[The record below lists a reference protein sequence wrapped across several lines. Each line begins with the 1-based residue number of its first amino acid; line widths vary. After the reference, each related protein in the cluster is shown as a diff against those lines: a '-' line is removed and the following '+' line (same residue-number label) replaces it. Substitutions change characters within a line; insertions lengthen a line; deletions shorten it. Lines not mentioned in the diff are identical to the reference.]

1 MTKYNERLDKIIA
14 STGILTRSGCKKAA
28 SQNRITVDGKI
39 ERKYD
44 RKVNETNV
52 ITLDGNVITYK
63 PFVYL
68 LMNKPLGYVCSND
81 EPGEKIVFDLLD
93 FPYSNLELFCV
104 GRLDKSTSGLIL
116 LTNDGKNAHRLLSP
130 KNHIEKEYIF
140 RCARKFKKED
150 AIKLSNGVELA
161 DGYTTMPCNV
171 VFSDDLFGG
180 NIILREGKY
189 HQIRRMMASVGNH
202 VETLERIRF
211 GDIHI
216 KDAPPQGKYRELNES
231 EIASLLC

>member
-1 MTKYNERLDKIIA
+1 MTKYNERLDKIIS

-39 ERKYD
+39 ERKCE

-52 ITLDGNVITYK
+52 IELDGERITYK
-63 PFVYL
+63 PYIYL

-81 EPGEKIVFDLLD
+81 EPGEKIVFDLLES
-93 FPYSNLELFCV
+93 PYSNLELFCV

-130 KNHIEKEYIF
+130 KNHVEKEYVF
-140 RCARKFKKED
+140 RCSRKFAPED
-150 AIKLSNGVELA
+150 AAKLSNGVELA
-161 DGYTTMPCNV
+161 DGYITMPCSV
-171 VFSDDLFGG
+171 VFSEDLFGG
-180 NIILREGKY
+180 NIVLREGKY
-189 HQIRRMMASVGNH
+189 HQIRRMMASLGNH

-211 GDIHI
+211 GSIHI
-216 KDAPPQGKYRELNES
+216 NDAPPQGKYRELTEE
-231 EIASLLC
+231 EISSLLC